1 MASSRP
7 NPQRISDDLPAP
19 NTLRQLVVRGQE
31 AKYVF
36 PAQVTW
42 PQALEAADG
51 LRAELAAD
59 DDLLVIVSPGF
70 HSQPAPSLTV
80 RRLIGVDDA
89 LRLRDRLEALVAEYR
104 ALAHRLAALFRLHI
118 EPADEGDEL
127 YQNPLQ
133 VNGETWWWH
142 DHGEH
147 CLFADLDSD
156 IEIEVNTYCPDAID
170 PYFLLHY
177 AKSTDRY
184 GDIDTACLEGIH
196 DIARMLELATIPL
209 TPPHPHVAG

>member
-1 MASSRP
+1 VASSRP

-19 NTLRQLVVRGQE
+19 NTVRQLVVRGQE
-31 AKYVF
+31 AKYLF
-36 PAQVTW
+36 PAPVTW
-42 PQALEAADG
+42 SQALEAADR
-51 LRAELAAD
+51 LRAELAD
-59 DDLLVIVSPGF
+59 DDLLVIASPGF
-70 HSQPAPSLTV
+70 HSQPAPSLAV

-89 LRLRDRLEALVAEYR
+89 LRLRDRLEALVADYR

-118 EPADEGDEL
+118 EPADEGDAL
-127 YQNPLQ
+127 YQNPLE
-133 VNGETWWWH
+133 VDGETWWWH

-156 IEIEVNTYCPDAID
+156 TEIEVNTYCPDAID

-184 GDIDTACLEGIH
+184 GDIATACLEGIH
-196 DIARMLELATIPL
+196 DMARMLELVTIPL

>member
-1 MASSRP
+1 VASSRP
-7 NPQRISDDLPAP
+7 HPQLISDDLPTP
-19 NTLRQLVVRGQE
+19 NTVRQQVVRGQE
-31 AKYVF
+31 AKYLF

-42 PQALEAADG
+42 SQALEAADR

-59 DDLLVIVSPGF
+59 DLLVLASPGF

-127 YQNPLQ
+127 YQNPLE
-133 VNGETWWWH
+133 VDGETWWWH

-156 IEIEVNTYCPDAID
+156 TEIEVNTHCPDAID

-196 DIARMLELATIPL
+196 DMARMLDLATIPL
-209 TPPHPHVAG
+209 TPPHPHVAGR

>member
-1 MASSRP
+1 V
-7 NPQRISDDLPAP
+7 
-19 NTLRQLVVRGQE
+19 RQLVVRGQE
-31 AKYVF
+31 AKYLF
-36 PAQVTW
+36 PAQFTW
-42 PQALEAADG
+42 SQALEAADG
-51 LRAELAAD
+51 LRAELAAN

-127 YQNPLQ
+127 YQNPLE
-133 VNGETWWWH
+133 VDGETWWWH

-156 IEIEVNTYCPDAID
+156 TEIEVNTYCPDAID

-196 DIARMLELATIPL
+196 DMARMLELATIPL